1 MLVACERFRIFAL
14 SWMRSLWSST
24 SCDIVVL
31 NSELMKM
38 ERANVKAYQGREA
51 LHLRDRAS
59 EQESTEKIE
68 ACN

>member
-1 MLVACERFRIFAL
+1 
-14 SWMRSLWSST
+14 MRSLWSST